1 MERTQ
6 ELVNGLF
13 RVNSIKIQAKNKKN
27 TKRIKKII
35 KKKGLIRGKKINS
48 EKLLKKIIKL
58 KNEINEKILKLDM
71 NKDHFTSVIINNINN
86 TKVNEKFTLKI
97 SLKKLFK
104 IRIKFEKISGENND
118 DSLEEIDPILTEEET
133 ENILNEGLEIIE
145 NHIKEVKQETQE
157 NIEAKLRKLNKETV
171 EKIYL
176 EAGIIGA
183 SYQKVADNY
192 GVSKSTVFR
201 IVHKKLP
208 VYLKIIKEFD
218 DKMNYTSEN
227 ENEKGE

>member
-1 MERTQ
+1 
-6 ELVNGLF
+6 
-13 RVNSIKIQAKNKKN
+13 
-27 TKRIKKII
+27 
-35 KKKGLIRGKKINS
+35 
-48 EKLLKKIIKL
+48 
-58 KNEINEKILKLDM
+58 M
-71 NKDHFTSVIINNINN
+71 NKDHFTSVIMNNINN

-145 NHIKEVKQETQE
+145 NHIEEVKQEAQE